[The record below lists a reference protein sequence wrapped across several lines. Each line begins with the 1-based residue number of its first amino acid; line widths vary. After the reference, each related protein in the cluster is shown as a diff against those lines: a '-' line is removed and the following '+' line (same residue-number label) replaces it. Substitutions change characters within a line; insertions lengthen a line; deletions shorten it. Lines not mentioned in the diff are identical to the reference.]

1 MVKKSRCSN
10 RLGLNPHFTAVTLGR
25 VKLLG
30 LSVLQGPRLNKGDTQ
45 RGLPPT
51 EPKEGLNRTEIQDTK
66 HHTSPMPRSEA
77 ARLTTRG

>member
-30 LSVLQGPRLNKGDTQ
+30 LSVLQGPCLNKGDTQ
-45 RGLPPT
+45 QGLPPT
-51 EPKEGLNRTEIQDTK
+51 KPREGLDRTETQDTK
-66 HHTSPMPRSEA
+66 HHALPMPRSEA
-77 ARLTTRG
+77 TRLTTRG